1 MGPMNWLAAVLA
13 AVLAFAVGGLWYG
26 PLFGRAKLEEVG
38 PGGLAARSDPGRT
51 LAITAVLLLVSAT
64 MLGHLF
70 ARIGAETLAL
80 KPWLYFTMSGGL
92 AIAFVIPALWISYTH
107 QKLTTRLAM
116 IDAGYW
122 LVSYLAMGVAFWLVG

>member
-38 PGGLAARSDPGRT
+38 PGGLAARSHPGRT
-51 LAITAVLLLVSAT
+51 LGITAVLLLVSAT
-64 MLGHLF
+64 MMAHMF
-70 ARIGAETLAL
+70 ARVGAETLAA
-80 KPWLYFTMSGGL
+80 KPWLYFMMSGGL
-92 AIAFVIPALWISYTH
+92 AVAFVIPALWISYTH
-107 QKLTTRLAM
+107 QRLSTRLAM

-122 LVSYLAMGVAFWLVG
+122 LVSYLAMGAVFWVFG